1 MDEEKKW
8 MLMTYYCPT
17 HGDSG
22 MIKPIEITKK
32 ELCKKFHK
40 KDSTSI
46 NYNNDGLLKESKLEH
61 KVLDIQV

>member
-22 MIKPIEITKK
+22 FVKPMQLTKK
-32 ELCKKFHK
+32 EICKKKLGF
-40 KDSTSI
+40 
-46 NYNNDGLLKESKLEH
+46 LKLIFK
-61 KVLDIQV
+61 